1 MLIISKKR
9 MLLILTVFMLSI
21 ATYTVNIK
29 KEDTLTTSSLP
40 VTNKV
45 IILDARASESQMREH
60 LVAVERRKRL
70 LI

>member
-40 VTNKV
+40 VTNK
-45 IILDARASESQMREH
+45 EN
-60 LVAVERRKRL
+60 
-70 LI
+70 